1 MRTRSEEKRREIIDA
16 AAGLFAEQ
24 GYERTSMSAISERV
38 GGSKATLYGYFESK
52 EELLRAVL
60 ADSVAQITERLL
72 HEFTEDDLRDG
83 LIRIG
88 EHYLMDRLAPLPIMQ
103 LRTVATQPEETRFGA
118 DYYAQVL
125 RPAWERFSQRLE
137 GLIAQGRLSGADP
150 WTMAMHWKGLTEG
163 ELFEKRL
170 LGAMT
175 VPDAE
180 EVRSAAILAADA
192 FLKLYGNSPTA
203 RPAKTEV

>member
-60 ADSVAQITERLL
+60 ADSVAESAERLL
-72 HEFTEDDLRDG
+72 HEFAEEDDLRVTF
-83 LIRIG
+83 IRIG

-103 LRTVATQPEETRFGA
+103 LRVVATQPEETRFGA
-118 DYYAQVL
+118 EFYAQVL

-170 LGAMT
+170 LGA
-175 VPDAE
+175 VIIPDAA
-180 EVRSAAILAADA
+180 EVRSAATLAADA
-192 FLKLYGNSPTA
+192 FLKLYGTGD
-203 RPAKTEV
+203 

>member
-16 AAGLFAEQ
+16 AASLFAEQ

-60 ADSVAQITERLL
+60 DDSVAQTTERVL
-72 HEFTEDDLRDG
+72 HEFTADDLREG

-88 EHYLMDRLAPLPIMQ
+88 EQYLMDRLAPLPIMQ
-103 LRTVATQPEETRFGA
+103 LRVVATQPEETRFGA
-118 DYYAQVL
+118 EFYAQVL
-125 RPAWERFSQRLE
+125 RPAWERFAQRLE
-137 GLIAQGRLSGADP
+137 GLIAQGRLSGTDP

-175 VPDAE
+175 VPDAA
-180 EVRSAAILAADA
+180 EVRNAAILAADA
-192 FLKLYGNSPTA
+192 FLKLYGSSPEGA
-203 RPAKTEV
+203 PG